1 MTGNLQLGC
10 RRRGMRSSDR
20 MMSPTAWRTSG
31 RYVGTILLSTV
42 FLAGFAAMCFMLA
55 MAGCG
60 STDKFGHAA
69 SKYVALLGIS
79 MLVLAVTGIAGLI
92 TRTRSTSRIRL
103 DSVDGTSVTAIP
115 GAIPTFAL
123 YQLMCFCFAVLLL
136 GASLEIAVSGQPILW
151 IAALALFCMG
161 LFFASTPGLALAG
174 RIRRASLVL
183 TPQEIVYEGWSSR
196 MSLPWSDVTGVLA
209 ASMDNTP
216 LICVIGWEGAVRNHP
231 RTPSIRFVSNSYRFW
246 KLEVQA
252 PDGAVVLE
260 CPRLAADAHRLF
272 RFLTYY
278 AHTPEAR
285 MELGTPAAL
294 NRWATV

>member
-1 MTGNLQLGC
+1 
-10 RRRGMRSSDR
+10 
-20 MMSPTAWRTSG
+20 MSPPTAWRTSG
-31 RYVGTILLSTV
+31 RYIGTILLSTV
-42 FLAGFAAMCFMLA
+42 FSAGFAVMCFVLA
-55 MAGCG
+55 TAGWG
-60 STDKFGHAA
+60 SADKFGYAA

-79 MLVLAVTGIAGLI
+79 ILVLAVAVAGIAGLI

-103 DSVDGTSVTAIP
+103 DSVDGTGATAIP

-136 GASLEIAVSGQPILW
+136 GASLEIAASGLRILW
-151 IAALALFCMG
+151 IPALALFCLG

-183 TPQEIVYEGWSSR
+183 TPQEVVYEGWSSR
-196 MSLPWSDVTGVLA
+196 TSLRWSEVTGVLA
-209 ASMDNTP
+209 ASMENTP
-216 LICVIGWEGAVRNHP
+216 VICVIGWEGAVRNHL
-231 RTPSIRFVSNSYRFW
+231 RTPTIRFGSTSYRFW